1 VEVQRLNP
9 WKAWYALIAASLVTS
24 ATMYSAELSPTDA
37 IAFLQS
43 NWRIS
48 ANDIQTIRGG
58 DPIGKVLKSNEDGEI
73 AILGAI
79 KIARSKEQYIAWY
92 KNVENFKFSPMILDV
107 GLIGNP
113 PQPDSMK
120 RATFDSKE
128 FVNIRSCEAGNC
140 PIKLTAQEI
149 QRFTSGVD
157 WSTANYAEQANVRL
171 RQMWLNY
178 VQNYLN
184 RGNAA
189 LGCYQDKPD
198 KVDLAKVFEEL
209 LDAAPWLRENFP
221 ESLKQL
227 REYAGT
233 SPLADNEF
241 VYWSK
246 ERYGFGMKPIL
257 SLFHV
262 TILKAKPE
270 VTLIASKQIRSS
282 HYFDGSLGL
291 TLVFDAPDAG
301 NGAKESYLVYV
312 NRSRLDLLRGGLW
325 GMKRSLVQRQLPG
338 EIKKQLVLI
347 KKSVEAR

>member
-1 VEVQRLNP
+1 
-9 WKAWYALIAASLVTS
+9 
-24 ATMYSAELSPTDA
+24 M
-37 IAFLQS
+37 
-43 NWRIS
+43 
-48 ANDIQTIRGG
+48 
-58 DPIGKVLKSNEDGEI
+58 
-73 AILGAI
+73 I
-79 KIARSKEQYIAWY
+79 KITRSKEDYVAWY
-92 KNVENFKFSPMILDV
+92 KKVENFKLSPMILDV
-107 GLIGNP
+107 GMIGNP
-113 PQPDSMK
+113 PQPGSMN
-120 RATFDSKE
+120 RATFDPKE
-128 FVNIRSCEAGNC
+128 FLTIQSCEAGNC

-157 WSTANYAEQANVRL
+157 WSAANYAEQANVRL

-189 LGCYQDKPD
+189 LGFYQDKQD
-198 KVDLAKVFEEL
+198 KIDLAKVFEEL
-209 LDAAPWLRENFP
+209 LNAAPWLHESFP

-233 SPLADNEF
+233 SQLAENDF

-257 SLFHV
+257 NLFHV
-262 TILKAKPE
+262 TIQKPNPA
-270 VTLIASKQIRSS
+270 VMLIASKQIRSS

-291 TLVFDAPDAG
+291 TLLFDAPDAD
-301 NGAKESYLVYV
+301 NGAKECYLIYV

-325 GMKRSLVQRQLPG
+325 GMKKSLVQRQLPG

-347 KKSVEAR
+347 KKSAEAH